1 MACFPFCCVVGCVG
15 YAACLV
21 SGIVRFVCVVLVG
34 DAGYSGLFVGN
45 TVRCDCYVLILC
57 LFVGIDYCLWAGV
70 GWCYWWVDCLFCGW
84 LLYRWWFRVVFG
96 VV

>member
-34 DAGYSGLFVGN
+34 VAGYKGGLFVGH
-45 TVRCDCYVLILC
+45 T
-57 LFVGIDYCLWAGV
+57 GGV
-70 GWCYWWVDCLFCGW
+70 W
-84 LLYRWWFRVVFG
+84 LLRFGFVF
-96 VV
+96 VCWY